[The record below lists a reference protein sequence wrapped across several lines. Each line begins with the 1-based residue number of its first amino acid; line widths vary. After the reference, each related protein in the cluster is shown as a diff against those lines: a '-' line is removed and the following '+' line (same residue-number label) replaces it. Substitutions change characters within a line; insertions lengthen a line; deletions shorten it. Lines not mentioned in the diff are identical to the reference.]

1 MNYVLVGC
9 LWEMF
14 EEEFTGWHD
23 DPLSCFFFTMLL
35 FLLRFFATLS
45 LFHSFF
51 LSFFFHYKERLRYKV
66 EIEHYFWKNKGL
78 IVQFLNNRG
87 YTHSLGAYFLS
98 RVFGDG
104 KRCWNHGQHSY
115 ALVRFL
121 TYSFRTS
128 LIKNHLNYFK
138 SILGCARILSEI
150 FMWHNQ
156 RRKRPLQNA
165 STWTHPPTNKVKQC
179 RTCFLY
185 ASLSLIVRDVWRS
198 QIKIQTS
205 QMERGEQITSDL
217 GRAMN
222 YFRVTHM
229 GISTMNWVR
238 LIKFD
243 VWISR
248 RAYIIW
254 VEPNGY

>member
-1 MNYVLVGC
+1 M
-9 LWEMF
+9 
-14 EEEFTGWHD
+14 
-23 DPLSCFFFTMLL
+23 
-35 FLLRFFATLS
+35 
-45 LFHSFF
+45 
-51 LSFFFHYKERLRYKV
+51 
-66 EIEHYFWKNKGL
+66 
-78 IVQFLNNRG
+78 
-87 YTHSLGAYFLS
+87 HSLGAYFLS

-104 KRCWNHGQHSY
+104 KRCRNHGQHSY

-185 ASLSLIVRDVWRS
+185 ARSLAQCQRHLKIPNWNQNFANGTGWTNHISLGSSHEFCSSVPRGNFDY
-198 QIKIQTS
+198 KATPFQTS
-205 QMERGEQITSDL
+205 SFSCAESN
-217 GRAMN
+217 A
-222 YFRVTHM
+222 
-229 GISTMNWVR
+229 
-238 LIKFD
+238 
-243 VWISR
+243 
-248 RAYIIW
+248 
-254 VEPNGY
+254 